1 MTYRDPDD
9 PRTFTN
15 PETRFRDHADPMRR
29 TYADPARQG
38 AWNSGST
45 VTALVVLALIVV
57 AVIAYT
63 LNERSTSTASG
74 PSTTQ
79 SAPSTT
85 GQGGPGAAPTGKAR

>member
-9 PRTFTN
+9 PRAFTD
-15 PETRFRDHADPMRR
+15 PERRYRDHADPMGQTYTDAARR
-29 TYADPARQG
+29 G
-38 AWNSGST
+38 AWNGGGT
-45 VTALVVLALIVV
+45 VAAIVALALIVV
-57 AVIAYT
+57 AVIAYA

-85 GQGGPGAAPTGKAR
+85 GQGGPGAAPTEKAQ